1 MEALGAT
8 IVTGRFHV
16 EGDMSAPAA
25 SGDGAVADQ
34 QRTVAAVVNR
44 SLAERYWPDGDA
56 VGRELHAERHIL
68 SIVGVVD
75 DIRHFGLDSPEQFD
89 AYLPYAPDG
98 AFFPLLDVAVR
109 SSGDSE
115 NLPTALRQAVWSVD
129 PDLPVS
135 PPQTMNDRISRSI
148 TTPKFYSVL
157 LMSFAAVAF
166 LLAAGGIA
174 SSMLYS
180 VGQRQR
186 ELGIRLALGAR
197 RRNLMR
203 MIVGKGLL
211 LTTMGI
217 GVGLTGAFALSRVLD
232 SFVFE
237 VSTTDPM
244 TFVGVSLL
252 LAAVAIVACYLPAR
266 KAAGADPLEVLR
278 VE

>member
-1 MEALGAT
+1 
-8 IVTGRFHV
+8 
-16 EGDMSAPAA
+16 
-25 SGDGAVADQ
+25 
-34 QRTVAAVVNR
+34 
-44 SLAERYWPDGDA
+44 
-56 VGRELHAERHIL
+56 
-68 SIVGVVD
+68 
-75 DIRHFGLDSPEQFD
+75 LDSPEQFD